1 MKLKVLVMGI
11 AMVVTTPL
19 AIAEG
24 FYGAFDL
31 GQSKAKDACKG
42 VAGLCSYTDTAYRLA
57 AGYQINQNFG
67 VEGAYVDLGKT
78 NASVAGNAVNIKN
91 TEWQVA
97 ATGTYPFGNGFSLIG
112 KAGIA
117 FWDQATS
124 VAVAGGNPN
133 GKNILLGI
141 GAQYDLSKVTAVR
154 GQYET
159 HQTGDNVTGRGDLAT
174 LSVGVVFKF

>member
-1 MKLKVLVMGI
+1 MKFKVLVMGI
-11 AMVVTTPL
+11 AMAVAAPL
-19 AIAEG
+19 AMAEG
-24 FYGAFDL
+24 IYEALDL

-57 AGYQINQNFG
+57 VGYQINQNFG
-67 VEGAYVDLGKT
+67 IEGAYVDLGKT
-78 NASVAGNAVNIKN
+78 NASVAGIAVNIKN

-117 FWDQATS
+117 FWDQTTS
-124 VAVAGGNPN
+124 IAVAGGNPT

-141 GAQYDLSKVTAVR
+141 GAQYDISKTVAVR

-159 HQTGDNVTGRGDLAT
+159 HQIGDSVTGRGDLSM
-174 LSVGVVFKF
+174 LSIGLVFKL